1 MTCDKLTH
9 ATSHAFLF
17 VFLPVHCHEPRS
29 QDYEHDDHAHD
40 RDDDEVDG
48 RLLVDLVHVHVD
60 QLAGDPDAVTGLHE
74 SIYGM
79 RLR

>member
-1 MTCDKLTH
+1 MSIPLSYDKISPVNCDERCCQH
-9 ATSHAFLF
+9 N
-17 VFLPVHCHEPRS
+17 EN
-29 QDYEHDDHAHD
+29 DDHAHYG
-40 RDDDEVDG
+40 DDDEVHG
-48 RLLVDLVHVHVD
+48 RLFVDLVHVHVD